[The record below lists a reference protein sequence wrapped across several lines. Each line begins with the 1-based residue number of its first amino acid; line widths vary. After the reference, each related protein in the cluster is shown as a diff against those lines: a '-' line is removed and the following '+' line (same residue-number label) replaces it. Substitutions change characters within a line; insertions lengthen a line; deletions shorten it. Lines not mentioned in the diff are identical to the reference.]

1 MSEQKRSIL
10 HTELEYLGAQFSTST
25 EGFNLAQSFYGEKPL
40 EEALKDCALIDLS
53 GIGYTLVS
61 GTSAQNFV
69 EAVFAGKQL
78 EVGETSFECA
88 LTGDGSLSSIGL
100 LARSGQ
106 NEYVVLDASERS
118 LVLDEWLSIIASVE
132 QNGVAPYAE
141 VSLEDAT
148 PLLTPLLLAGKKAKK
163 VLMDYLGEQKLPE
176 DSKLCNLMLDQ
187 TIPALVANVSTK
199 KVPAYLVMVP
209 PVHTVI
215 LYRSLLS
222 FETVHPLGYKQLIE
236 GLKTYLPWFSELAS
250 NTKVVVVVA
259 KDKLEGWGLLRASD
273 DFIGARGD
281 LL

>member
-10 HTELEYLGAQFSTST
+10 HAELEYLGAQFSTST

-40 EEALKDCALIDLS
+40 EEALKDCALVDLS
-53 GIGYTLVS
+53 GISYTLIS
-61 GTSAQNFV
+61 GAVAQNFV

-118 LVLDEWLSIIASVE
+118 LVLEEWLSIIASVD

-141 VSLEDAT
+141 VSLDDAT

-163 VLMDYLGEQKLPE
+163 VLMDYLGEQQLPE
-176 DSKLCNLMLDQ
+176 DSQLCNLMLDQ

-215 LYRSLLS
+215 LFRSLLS
-222 FETVHPLGYKQLIE
+222 FEMVHPLGHKQLIE
-236 GLKTYLPWFSELAS
+236 GLTTYLPWFSELATNS
-250 NTKVVVVVA
+250 KVVLA
-259 KDKLEGWGLLRASD
+259 KDKLEGWGLLRTSA

>member
-40 EEALKDCALIDLS
+40 EEALKDCALVDLS
-53 GIGYTLVS
+53 GISYTLIS
-61 GTSAQNFV
+61 GTVAQNFV

-88 LTGDGSLSSIGL
+88 LAGDGSLSSIGL
-100 LARSGQ
+100 LGRSGQ

-118 LVLDEWLSIIASVE
+118 LVLEEWLSIIASVE
-132 QNGVAPYAE
+132 QNGVAPYVE

-163 VLMDYLGEQKLPE
+163 VLIDYLGEQQLPE
-176 DSKLCNLMLDQ
+176 DSKISNLMLDQ

-215 LYRSLLS
+215 LFRSLLS
-222 FETVHPLGYKQLIE
+222 FEMVHPLGHKQLIE
-236 GLKTYLPWFSELAS
+236 GLKSYLPWFSELAT
-250 NTKVVVVVA
+250 NTKVVLA
-259 KDKLEGWGLLRASD
+259 KDKLEGWGLLRASA

>member
-100 LARSGQ
+100 LAQSGQ

-163 VLMDYLGEQKLPE
+163 VLMDYLGEQRLPE

-215 LYRSLLS
+215 LFRSLLS
-222 FETVHPLGYKQLIE
+222 FETVHPLGHKQLIE

-250 NTKVVVVVA
+250 NTKVVVA

>member
-61 GTSAQNFV
+61 GVAAQNFV

-78 EVGETSFECA
+78 EVGEASFECA

-132 QNGVAPYAE
+132 QNGVAPYEE

-215 LYRSLLS
+215 LFRSLLS
-222 FETVHPLGYKQLIE
+222 FETVHPLGHKQLIE
-236 GLKTYLPWFSELAS
+236 GLKSYLPWFSELAS
-250 NTKVVVVVA
+250 NTKVVLA
-259 KDKLEGWGLLRASD
+259 KDKLEGWGLLRTSA

>member
-40 EEALKDCALIDLS
+40 EEALKDCALVDLS
-53 GIGYTLVS
+53 GISYTLVS
-61 GTSAQNFV
+61 GTVAQNFV
-69 EAVFAGKQL
+69 EAVFAGEQL
-78 EVGETSFECA
+78 EVGETSFECT

-118 LVLDEWLSIIASVE
+118 LVLEEWLSIIASVE

-163 VLMDYLGEQKLPE
+163 VLMDYLGEQQLPE

-187 TIPALVANVSTK
+187 TIPALIANVSTK
-199 KVPAYLVMVP
+199 KVPAYLAMVP

-215 LYRSLLS
+215 LFRSLLS
-222 FETVHPLGYKQLIE
+222 FEMVHPLGHKQLIE
-236 GLKTYLPWFSELAS
+236 GLTTYLPWFSELAS
-250 NTKVVVVVA
+250 NTKVVLA
-259 KDKLEGWGLLRASD
+259 KDKLEGWGLLRASA

>member
-40 EEALKDCALIDLS
+40 EEALRDCALVDLS
-53 GIGYTLVS
+53 GISYTLIS
-61 GTSAQNFV
+61 GAVAQNFV

-78 EVGETSFECA
+78 EVGEASFECA

-118 LVLDEWLSIIASVE
+118 LVLEEWLSIIASVE

-163 VLMDYLGEQKLPE
+163 VLMDYLGEQQLPE

-215 LYRSLLS
+215 LFRSLLS
-222 FETVHPLGYKQLIE
+222 FEMVHPLGHKQLIE

-250 NTKVVVVVA
+250 NTKVVVA

>member
-61 GTSAQNFV
+61 GTSSQNFV

-78 EVGETSFECA
+78 EVGEASFECA

-163 VLMDYLGEQKLPE
+163 VLMDYLGEQRLPE

-187 TIPALVANVSTK
+187 TIPALIANVSTK

-215 LYRSLLS
+215 LFRSLLS
-222 FETVHPLGYKQLIE
+222 FETVHPLGHMQLIE

-250 NTKVVVVVA
+250 NTKVVVA

>member
-148 PLLTPLLLAGKKAKK
+148 PLLTPLLLTGKKAKK
-163 VLMDYLGEQKLPE
+163 VLMDYLGEQRLPE

-215 LYRSLLS
+215 LFRSLLS
-222 FETVHPLGYKQLIE
+222 FETVHPLGHKQLIE

-250 NTKVVVVVA
+250 NTKVVVA

>member
-61 GTSAQNFV
+61 GTSSQNFV

-78 EVGETSFECA
+78 EVGEASFECA

-215 LYRSLLS
+215 LFRSLLS
-222 FETVHPLGYKQLIE
+222 FETVHPLGHKQLVE

-250 NTKVVVVVA
+250 NTKVVVA

>member
-61 GTSAQNFV
+61 GTAAQNFV

-78 EVGETSFECA
+78 EIGEPSFECA

-148 PLLTPLLLAGKKAKK
+148 PLLTPLLLAGKKTKK
-163 VLMDYLGEQKLPE
+163 VLMDYLGEQRLPE

-215 LYRSLLS
+215 LFRSLLS
-222 FETVHPLGYKQLIE
+222 FETVHPLGHKQLIE

-250 NTKVVVVVA
+250 NTKVVVA

>member
-25 EGFNLAQSFYGEKPL
+25 EGFNLAQSFYGEKPFD
-40 EEALKDCALIDLS
+40 EALKDCALVDLS
-53 GIGYTLVS
+53 GISYTLVS
-61 GTSAQNFV
+61 GAVAQNFV

-106 NEYVVLDASERS
+106 NEYVMLDASERS
-118 LVLDEWLSIIASVE
+118 LVLEEWLSIIASVE
-132 QNGVAPYAE
+132 QNGVTPYAE

-163 VLMDYLGEQKLPE
+163 VLMDYLGEQLPE

-215 LYRSLLS
+215 LFRSLLS
-222 FETVHPLGYKQLIE
+222 FEMVHPLGHKQLIE
-236 GLKTYLPWFSELAS
+236 GLTTYLPWFSELAT
-250 NTKVVVVVA
+250 NTKVVLA
-259 KDKLEGWGLLRASD
+259 KDKLEGWGLLRASA

>member
-53 GIGYTLVS
+53 GIGYKLVS

-78 EVGETSFECA
+78 EVGEASFECA

-176 DSKLCNLMLDQ
+176 DAKLCNLMLDQ

-215 LYRSLLS
+215 LFRSLLS
-222 FETVHPLGYKQLIE
+222 FETVHPLGHKQLIE

-250 NTKVVVVVA
+250 NTKVVVA

>member
-25 EGFNLAQSFYGEKPL
+25 EGFNLAQSFYGEKPF
-40 EEALKDCALIDLS
+40 EEALKDCALVDLS
-53 GIGYTLVS
+53 GISYTLVS
-61 GTSAQNFV
+61 GTVAQNFV
-69 EAVFAGKQL
+69 EAVFAGEQL
-78 EVGETSFECA
+78 EVGETSFECT

-118 LVLDEWLSIIASVE
+118 LVLEEWLSIIASVE

-163 VLMDYLGEQKLPE
+163 VLMDYLGEQQLPE

-187 TIPALVANVSTK
+187 TIPALIANVSTK

-215 LYRSLLS
+215 LFRSLLS
-222 FETVHPLGYKQLIE
+222 FETVHPLGHKQLIE

-250 NTKVVVVVA
+250 NTKVVIA

>member
-132 QNGVAPYAE
+132 QNGVNPYAE

-148 PLLTPLLLAGKKAKK
+148 PLLTPLLLAGKKTKK

-187 TIPALVANVSTK
+187 TIPALIANVSTK

-215 LYRSLLS
+215 LFRSLLS

-250 NTKVVVVVA
+250 NTKVVVA

>member
-199 KVPAYLVMVP
+199 KVPAYLIMVP

-215 LYRSLLS
+215 LFRSLLS
-222 FETVHPLGYKQLIE
+222 FETVHPLGHKQLIE

-250 NTKVVVVVA
+250 NTKVVVV

>member
-118 LVLDEWLSIIASVE
+118 LVLDEWLSIIASVK
-132 QNGVAPYAE
+132 QNGVAPYAG

-215 LYRSLLS
+215 LFRSLLS
-222 FETVHPLGYKQLIE
+222 FETVHPLGHKQLVE

-250 NTKVVVVVA
+250 NTKVVVA

>member
-10 HTELEYLGAQFSTST
+10 HTELEYLGAQFSTLT

-106 NEYVVLDASERS
+106 NEYVVLDASGHS

-163 VLMDYLGEQKLPE
+163 VLMDYLGEQQLPE

-199 KVPAYLVMVP
+199 KVPAYLAMVP

-215 LYRSLLS
+215 LFRSLLS
-222 FETVHPLGYKQLIE
+222 FEMVHPLGHKQLIE

-250 NTKVVVVVA
+250 NTKVVVA

>member
-61 GTSAQNFV
+61 GTSSQNFV

-78 EVGETSFECA
+78 EVGEASFECA

-163 VLMDYLGEQKLPE
+163 VLMDYLGEQRLPE

-215 LYRSLLS
+215 LFRSFLS
-222 FETVHPLGYKQLIE
+222 FETVHPLGHKQLIE

-250 NTKVVVVVA
+250 NTKVVVA

>member
-61 GTSAQNFV
+61 GTSSQNFV

-78 EVGETSFECA
+78 EVGEASFECA

-141 VSLEDAT
+141 VSLKDAT

-163 VLMDYLGEQKLPE
+163 VLMDYLGEQRPPE

-209 PVHTVI
+209 TVHTVI
-215 LYRSLLS
+215 LFRSLLS
-222 FETVHPLGYKQLIE
+222 FETVHPLGHKQLIE

-250 NTKVVVVVA
+250 NTKVVVD

>member
-40 EEALKDCALIDLS
+40 EEALKDCALVDLT
-53 GIGYTLVS
+53 GISYTLVS

-100 LARSGQ
+100 LTRSGQ

-118 LVLDEWLSIIASVE
+118 LVLNEWLSIIASVE

-163 VLMDYLGEQKLPE
+163 VLMDYLGEQQLPE
-176 DSKLCNLMLDQ
+176 DSKICNLMLDQ

-199 KVPAYLVMVP
+199 KVPAYLLMVP

-215 LYRSLLS
+215 LFRSLLS
-222 FETVHPLGYKQLIE
+222 FEMVHPLGHKQLIE
-236 GLKTYLPWFSELAS
+236 GLNTYLPWFSELAT
-250 NTKVVVVVA
+250 NTKVVLA
-259 KDKLEGWGLLRASD
+259 KDKLESWGLLRASD

>member
-78 EVGETSFECA
+78 EVGETSFECS

-118 LVLDEWLSIIASVE
+118 LVLEEWLSIIASVE

-163 VLMDYLGEQKLPE
+163 VLMDYLGEQQLPE
-176 DSKLCNLMLDQ
+176 DSKICNLMFDQ

-215 LYRSLLS
+215 LFRSLLS
-222 FETVHPLGYKQLIE
+222 FETVHPLGHKQLIE

-250 NTKVVVVVA
+250 NTKVVVA

>member
-148 PLLTPLLLAGKKAKK
+148 PLLTPLLLTGKKAKK

-215 LYRSLLS
+215 LFRSLLS
-222 FETVHPLGYKQLIE
+222 FETVHPLGHKQLIE

-250 NTKVVVVVA
+250 NTKVVVA

>member
-53 GIGYTLVS
+53 GIGYTLLS
-61 GTSAQNFV
+61 GVAAQNFV

-78 EVGETSFECA
+78 EVGEASFECA

-148 PLLTPLLLAGKKAKK
+148 PLLTPLLLPGKKAKK

-199 KVPAYLVMVP
+199 KVPAYLIMVP

-215 LYRSLLS
+215 LFRSLLS
-222 FETVHPLGYKQLIE
+222 FETVHPLGHKQLIE

-250 NTKVVVVVA
+250 NTKVVVA

>member
-40 EEALKDCALIDLS
+40 EEALKDCVLVDLS
-53 GIGYTLVS
+53 GISYTLVS
-61 GTSAQNFV
+61 GAMAQNFV

-118 LVLDEWLSIIASVE
+118 LVLEEWLSIIASVE

-163 VLMDYLGEQKLPE
+163 VLMDYLSEQQLPE

-209 PVHTVI
+209 PVHTII
-215 LYRSLLS
+215 LFRSLLS
-222 FETVHPLGYKQLIE
+222 FETVHPLGHKQLIE
-236 GLKTYLPWFSELAS
+236 GLKSYLPWFSELAS
-250 NTKVVVVVA
+250 NTKVVVV

>member
-61 GTSAQNFV
+61 GVAAQNFV

-78 EVGETSFECA
+78 EVGETSFECT

-118 LVLDEWLSIIASVE
+118 LVLEEWLSIIVSVE
-132 QNGVAPYAE
+132 QNGVVPYAE
-141 VSLEDAT
+141 VSIEDAT

-163 VLMDYLGEQKLPE
+163 VLMDYLGEQQLPE

-215 LYRSLLS
+215 LFRSLLS
-222 FETVHPLGYKQLIE
+222 FEMVHPLGHKQLIE
-236 GLKTYLPWFSELAS
+236 GLKSYLPWFSELAS
-250 NTKVVVVVA
+250 NTKVVLA
-259 KDKLEGWGLLRASD
+259 KDKLEGWGLLRTSA

>member
-148 PLLTPLLLAGKKAKK
+148 PLLTPLLLAGKKTKK

-187 TIPALVANVSTK
+187 TIPALIANVSTK

-215 LYRSLLS
+215 LFRSLLS

-250 NTKVVVVVA
+250 NTKVVVA
-259 KDKLEGWGLLRASD
+259 KDKLKGWGLLRASD

>member
-10 HTELEYLGAQFSTST
+10 HTELEYLGAQFSTLT

-53 GIGYTLVS
+53 GISYTLIS
-61 GTSAQNFV
+61 GAVAQNFV

-78 EVGETSFECA
+78 GVGETSFECA

-118 LVLDEWLSIIASVE
+118 LVLEEWLSIIASVE
-132 QNGVAPYAE
+132 QNGVTPYAE
-141 VSLEDAT
+141 VSIEDAT

-163 VLMDYLGEQKLPE
+163 VLMDYLGEQRLPE

-215 LYRSLLS
+215 LFRSLLS
-222 FETVHPLGYKQLIE
+222 FEMVHPLGHKQLIE
-236 GLKTYLPWFSELAS
+236 GLKSYLPWFSELAT
-250 NTKVVVVVA
+250 NTKVVVA
-259 KDKLEGWGLLRASD
+259 KDKLEGWGLLRASA

>member
-25 EGFNLAQSFYGEKPL
+25 EGFNLAQSFYGEKPF
-40 EEALKDCALIDLS
+40 EEALKDCALVDLS
-53 GIGYTLVS
+53 GISYTLVS
-61 GTSAQNFV
+61 GTVAQNFV
-69 EAVFAGKQL
+69 EAVFAGEQL
-78 EVGETSFECA
+78 EVGETSFECT

-118 LVLDEWLSIIASVE
+118 LVLEEWLSIIASVE

-163 VLMDYLGEQKLPE
+163 VLMDYLGEQELPE
-176 DSKLCNLMLDQ
+176 DSKLCNLMFDQ
-187 TIPALVANVSTK
+187 TIPALVVNVSTK

-215 LYRSLLS
+215 LFRSLLS
-222 FETVHPLGYKQLIE
+222 FEMVHPLGHKQLIE
-236 GLKTYLPWFSELAS
+236 GLTTYLPWFSELTS
-250 NTKVVVVVA
+250 NTKVVLA
-259 KDKLEGWGLLRASD
+259 KDKLEGWGLLRASA

>member
-25 EGFNLAQSFYGEKPL
+25 EGFNLAQSFYGEKPF
-40 EEALKDCALIDLS
+40 EEALKDCALVDLS
-53 GIGYTLVS
+53 GISYTLVS
-61 GTSAQNFV
+61 GAVAQNFV
-69 EAVFAGKQL
+69 EVVFGGKQL

-132 QNGVAPYAE
+132 QNGVAPYAG

-215 LYRSLLS
+215 LFRSLLS
-222 FETVHPLGYKQLIE
+222 FETVHPLGHKQLTE
-236 GLKTYLPWFSELAS
+236 GLRTYLPWFSELAS
-250 NTKVVVVVA
+250 NTKVVVA

>member
-25 EGFNLAQSFYGEKPL
+25 EGFNLAQSFYGEKLL
-40 EEALKDCALIDLS
+40 EETLKDCALIDLS
-53 GIGYTLVS
+53 GISYTLVS
-61 GTSAQNFV
+61 GAVAQNFV

-118 LVLDEWLSIIASVE
+118 LVLDEWFSIIASVE
-132 QNGVAPYAE
+132 QNGVAPYAG

-215 LYRSLLS
+215 LFRSLLS
-222 FETVHPLGYKQLIE
+222 FETVHPLGHKQLVE

-250 NTKVVVVVA
+250 NTKVVVA

>member
-10 HTELEYLGAQFSTST
+10 HTELEYLGAQFSTLT

-132 QNGVAPYAE
+132 QNGVAPYAG

-215 LYRSLLS
+215 LFRSLLS
-222 FETVHPLGYKQLIE
+222 FETVHPLGHKQLVE

-250 NTKVVVVVA
+250 NTKVVVA

>member
-148 PLLTPLLLAGKKAKK
+148 PLLTPLLLAGKKTKK

-215 LYRSLLS
+215 LFRSLLS
-222 FETVHPLGYKQLIE
+222 FETVHPLGHKQLIE

-250 NTKVVVVVA
+250 NTKVVVT

>member
-40 EEALKDCALIDLS
+40 EEALKDCALVDLS
-53 GIGYTLVS
+53 GISYTLVS
-61 GTSAQNFV
+61 GAVAQNFV

-118 LVLDEWLSIIASVE
+118 LVLEEWLSIIASVE
-132 QNGVAPYAE
+132 QNGVTPYAE

-163 VLMDYLGEQKLPE
+163 VLMDYLGEQQLPE
-176 DSKLCNLMLDQ
+176 DSTLCNLMLDQ

-215 LYRSLLS
+215 LFRSLLS
-222 FETVHPLGYKQLIE
+222 FEMVHPLGHKQLIE
-236 GLKTYLPWFSELAS
+236 GLKSYLPWFSELAT
-250 NTKVVVVVA
+250 NTKVVVA
-259 KDKLEGWGLLRASD
+259 KDKLEGWGLLRASA

>member
-132 QNGVAPYAE
+132 QNGVAPYAG

-215 LYRSLLS
+215 LFRSLLS
-222 FETVHPLGYKQLIE
+222 FEIVHPLGHKQLVE

-250 NTKVVVVVA
+250 NTKVVVA

>member
-61 GTSAQNFV
+61 GTSSQNFV

-78 EVGETSFECA
+78 EVGEASFECA

-118 LVLDEWLSIIASVE
+118 LVLEEWLSIIASVE
-132 QNGVAPYAE
+132 QNGVTPYAE
-141 VSLEDAT
+141 VSIEDAT

-163 VLMDYLGEQKLPE
+163 VLMDYLGEQRLPE

-215 LYRSLLS
+215 LFRSLLS
-222 FETVHPLGYKQLIE
+222 FEMVHPLGHKQLIE
-236 GLKTYLPWFSELAS
+236 GLKSYLPWFSELAT
-250 NTKVVVVVA
+250 NTKVVVA
-259 KDKLEGWGLLRASD
+259 KDKLEGWGLLRASA

>member
-61 GTSAQNFV
+61 GTSSQNFV

-78 EVGETSFECA
+78 EVGEASFECA

-163 VLMDYLGEQKLPE
+163 VLMDYLGEQRLPE

-187 TIPALVANVSTK
+187 TIPALVVNISTK

-215 LYRSLLS
+215 LFRSLLS
-222 FETVHPLGYKQLIE
+222 FETVHPLGHKQLIE

-250 NTKVVVVVA
+250 NTKVVVA

>member
-148 PLLTPLLLAGKKAKK
+148 PLLTPLLLAGKKTKK

-215 LYRSLLS
+215 LFRSLLS

-250 NTKVVVVVA
+250 NTKVVVA

>member
-78 EVGETSFECA
+78 EVGEASFECA

-132 QNGVAPYAE
+132 QNGVAPYVE

-215 LYRSLLS
+215 LFRSLLS
-222 FETVHPLGYKQLIE
+222 FETVHPLGHKQLIE

-250 NTKVVVVVA
+250 NTKVVVA